1 MIFTCYRK
9 YVCSWAIVVS
19 RVIFCFQSVDDLIGR
34 VIFDRE
40 SLAQSHKGLDKWFPL
55 SAVDMYNYSDIQ
67 GEIRIEATLY
77 EKANSVFCVFHK
89 IKFESLL
96 NRDS

>member
-1 MIFTCYRK
+1 M
-9 YVCSWAIVVS
+9 
-19 RVIFCFQSVDDLIGR
+19 
-34 VIFDRE
+34 IFDRE
-40 SLAQSHKGLDKWFPL
+40 SLAQNPKGLDKWFPL

-67 GEIRIEATLY
+67 GEIRIDATLY
-77 EKANSVFCVFHK
+77 EKANNVLVFHK

>member
-1 MIFTCYRK
+1 M
-9 YVCSWAIVVS
+9 
-19 RVIFCFQSVDDLIGR
+19 
-34 VIFDRE
+34 IFDRG
-40 SLAQSHKGLDKWFPL
+40 SLAQSPKGLDKWFPL
-55 SAVDMYNYSDIQ
+55 SAVDMYNYTDIQ

-77 EKANSVFCVFHK
+77 EKAKKIVLIFHK

>member
-1 MIFTCYRK
+1 M
-9 YVCSWAIVVS
+9 
-19 RVIFCFQSVDDLIGR
+19 
-34 VIFDRE
+34 IFDRE
-40 SLAQSHKGLDKWFPL
+40 SLAPSLKGLDKWFPL

-77 EKANSVFCVFHK
+77 ENVKNVLVFHN
-89 IKFESLL
+89 IKFESFL